1 MPEHAVAILE
11 AEAEGVPHK
20 VSGDELGLTAP
31 AVEGRLAVMRR
42 RFRER
47 LAELG
52 IEADGERAAP
62 RDERGR
68 R

>member
-20 VSGDELGLTAP
+20 VSGDELGLTAR